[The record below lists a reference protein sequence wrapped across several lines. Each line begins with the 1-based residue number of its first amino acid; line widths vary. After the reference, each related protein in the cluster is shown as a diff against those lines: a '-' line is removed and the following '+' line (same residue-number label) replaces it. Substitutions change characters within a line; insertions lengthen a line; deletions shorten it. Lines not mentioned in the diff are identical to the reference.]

1 PSPFNPSTAPST
13 GPPFLLCAEGAVE
26 GLKGL
31 GLPEAYKAAVLAHR
45 DALNLY
51 RTSNRNWTYF
61 SPAAAISAGERTGRF
76 RLEEDQL
83 VVDAEGQSR
92 ISYEDYALALLDE
105 VELPR
110 FVKRRFT
117 IGY

>member
-1 PSPFNPSTAPST
+1 M
-13 GPPFLLCAEGAVE
+13 
-26 GLKGL
+26 KGL

-76 RLEEDQL
+76 RLGEDQL
-83 VVDAEGQSR
+83 VVDAEGQSC

-105 VELPR
+105 VALPR